1 MKVNLMPKNKKSI
14 RVVIDVSHSFTF
26 GHSTGIQRVVKETIS
41 SLCELN
47 YTPTLI
53 WHPYNSKDFF
63 YDVSELYATN
73 KSNKSFQLFRRL
85 EKWII
90 NRSRLLHELII
101 RVKKINFIIY
111 LLDQIKKKALLRR
124 GISNFTSQDFDEL
137 LVIDVFWHDKTLIRE
152 MTNLSEHRTK
162 VTLFIH
168 DIFPLTN
175 SEWFDKVDVIKFD
188 KSLSHMLK
196 ISNKFITSSNSNLG
210 QINRVYSNYKSK
222 LNHLNF
228 KVIPLGSSHT
238 IQITSSHSKTKEG
251 LLWVSTI
258 EPRKNLNL
266 LLDFIENYEPKFP
279 IHICGRPGWKS
290 KETIKRLEVLTQLE
304 NVKWHSNATDAEIS
318 KIAANAKIG
327 LVTSINEGFGLPIL
341 EFRNYGLIVVA
352 PDIEV
357 FREINDDFVVF
368 YESNNLKSLAEICLN
383 KNLQFKPNNLNSNRT
398 WENFTKRIIK
408 FIESE

>member
-1 MKVNLMPKNKKSI
+1 MINL
-14 RVVIDVSHSFTF
+14 R
-26 GHSTGIQRVVKETIS
+26 
-41 SLCELN
+41 
-47 YTPTLI
+47 
-53 WHPYNSKDFF
+53 
-63 YDVSELYATN
+63 
-73 KSNKSFQLFRRL
+73 
-85 EKWII
+85 
-90 NRSRLLHELII
+90 
-101 RVKKINFIIY
+101 
-111 LLDQIKKKALLRR
+111 
-124 GISNFTSQDFDEL
+124 
-137 LVIDVFWHDKTLIRE
+137 
-152 MTNLSEHRTK
+152 EHRTK

-175 SEWFDKVDVIKFD
+175 PEWFNKANIINFD
-188 KSLSHMLK
+188 ELLSNMLK
-196 ISNKFITSSNSNLG
+196 ISNKLITSSNSNLN
-210 QINRVYSNYKSK
+210 QINRIYLNDKSK

-238 IQITSSHSKTKEG
+238 TQVTSSHSKTKEG

-266 LLDFIENYEPKFP
+266 LLDFIENYKPKFP

-290 KETIKRLEVLTQLE
+290 KETIKKLKGLTQLE

-341 EFRNYGLIVVA
+341 EFRDYGLIVVA

-368 YESNNLKSLAEICLN
+368 YEPNNLKSLAEIILN
-383 KNLQFKPNNLNSNRT
+383 QNLQFKPNNLNSNRT
-398 WENFTKRIIK
+398 WKNFTKKIIK

>member
-1 MKVNLMPKNKKSI
+1 MPKNKKST

-41 SLCELN
+41 SLRELN

-53 WHPYNSKDFF
+53 WHPYRSKDFF
-63 YDVSELYATN
+63 YDISDFYATN

-85 EKWII
+85 EKWFID
-90 NRSRLLHELII
+90 RSRLLYKLII
-101 RVKKINFIIY
+101 IFKKIHLIIY
-111 LLDQIKKKALLRR
+111 LLDQIKKIALLRR

-137 LVIDVFWHDKTLIRE
+137 LVIDVFWHDKTLVRE
-152 MTNLSEHRTK
+152 MINLREHRTK

-175 SEWFDKVDVIKFD
+175 PEWFDKITIINFD
-188 KSLSHMLK
+188 ESLSNMLK
-196 ISNKFITSSNSNLG
+196 ISNKLITSSNSNLN
-210 QINRVYSNYKSK
+210 QINRMYSNDKSK

-238 IQITSSHSKTKEG
+238 TQVTSSHSKTKEG

-258 EPRKNLNL
+258 EPRKNLDL

-290 KETIKRLEVLTQLE
+290 KENIKRLKVLTQLE

-341 EFRNYGLIVVA
+341 EFRDY
-352 PDIEV
+352 
-357 FREINDDFVVF
+357 
-368 YESNNLKSLAEICLN
+368 
-383 KNLQFKPNNLNSNRT
+383 
-398 WENFTKRIIK
+398 
-408 FIESE
+408 

>member
-41 SLCELN
+41 SFRELN
-47 YTPTLI
+47 YTPILI

-63 YDVSELYATN
+63 YDVSKLYFTNRSNRSFELV
-73 KSNKSFQLFRRL
+73 KRL
-85 EKWII
+85 EKWTAD
-90 NRSRLLHELII
+90 RSRLLYKLII
-101 RVKKINFIIY
+101 RVKKIHLIIC
-111 LLDQIKKKALLRR
+111 LLDQIKKKTLLRR

-162 VTLFIH
+162 ITLFIH
-168 DIFPLTN
+168 DVFPITN
-175 SEWFDKVDVIKFD
+175 SEWFNTVNAIKFD
-188 KSLSHMLK
+188 EAFSKLSK
-196 ISNKFITSSNSNLG
+196 ISNKFVTSSNSNLS

-228 KVIPLGSSHT
+228 KVIPLGSSHIT
-238 IQITSSHSKTKEG
+238 QVTSSHSKTKEG

-258 EPRKNLNL
+258 EPRKNLNF

-279 IHICGRPGWKS
+279 IHICGRPGWGPE
-290 KETIKRLEVLTQLE
+290 ETIKRLKGLTQLE
-304 NVKWHSNATDAEIS
+304 NVTWHSNATDAEIS

-341 EFRNYGLIVVA
+341 EFRNHGLIVVA

-357 FREINDDFVVF
+357 FREIDDDFVVF
-368 YESNNLKSLAEICLN
+368 YEPNNLKSLAEICMN
-383 KNLQFKPNNLNSNRT
+383 KSLQFKPNNLNSNRT
-398 WENFTKRIIK
+398 WENFTKEIIK
-408 FIESE
+408 FIESD

>member
-1 MKVNLMPKNKKSI
+1 MPKNKKST

-41 SLCELN
+41 SLRELN

-53 WHPYNSKDFF
+53 WHPYRSKDFF
-63 YDVSELYATN
+63 YDISDFYATN

-85 EKWII
+85 EKWFID
-90 NRSRLLHELII
+90 RSRLLYKLII
-101 RVKKINFIIY
+101 IFKKIHLIIY
-111 LLDQIKKKALLRR
+111 LLDQIKKIALLRR

-137 LVIDVFWHDKTLIRE
+137 LVIDVFWHDKTLVRE
-152 MTNLSEHRTK
+152 MINLREHRTK

-175 SEWFDKVDVIKFD
+175 PEWFDKITIINFD
-188 KSLSHMLK
+188 ESLSNMLK
-196 ISNKFITSSNSNLG
+196 ISNKLITSSNSNLN
-210 QINRVYSNYKSK
+210 QINRMYSNDKSK

-238 IQITSSHSKTKEG
+238 TQVTSSHSKTKEG

-258 EPRKNLNL
+258 EPRKNLDL

-290 KETIKRLEVLTQLE
+290 KENIKRLKVLTQLE

-341 EFRNYGLIVVA
+341 EFRDYELIVVA

-368 YESNNLKSLAEICLN
+368 YEPNNLKSLAEIILN
-383 KNLQFKPNNLNSNRT
+383 QNLQFKPNNLNSNRT
-398 WENFTKRIIK
+398 WKNFTKKIIK